1 MKSVVLNASISW
13 AMRVS
18 IKILCDGLIWELG
31 LTRMFPVVVGQLSP
45 EADFWFVEVYR
56 LHTAMQLCT
65 KCTLKQNNPNPGYCS
80 I

>member
-31 LTRMFPVVVGQLSP
+31 LTSTFSMVVGQLSP
-45 EADFWFVEVYR
+45 EAEFRLIKAYR
-56 LHTAMQLCT
+56 LHTAMQLCR
-65 KCTLKQNNPNPGYCS
+65 KCTLEQNSSNSGYY
-80 I
+80 II